1 MNESF
6 GDRESIGWIGWMAY
20 QYHNALALAET
31 LKLRGL
37 NREVGVPRP
46 CFGAVAP
53 GGKKLMVTNSKRN
66 KFSLRRPAAAASKF
80 TPNTA
85 VSGRFGP
92 FLEV

>member
-1 MNESF
+1 M
-6 GDRESIGWIGWMAY
+6 
-20 QYHNALALAET
+20 ALAET

-66 KFSLRRPAAAASKF
+66 KFSLRRPAAGGIKN

-85 VSGRFGP
+85 VFGRFGP